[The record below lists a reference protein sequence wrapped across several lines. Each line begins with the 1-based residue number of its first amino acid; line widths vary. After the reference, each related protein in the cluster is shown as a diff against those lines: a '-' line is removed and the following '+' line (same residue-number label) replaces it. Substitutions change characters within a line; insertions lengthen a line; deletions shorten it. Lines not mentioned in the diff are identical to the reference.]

1 MTVRDNIWDLVIALS
16 GIDDYL
22 VAVDP
27 KAKELTL
34 ATPDQIKPDAPVI
47 EIDDKRWQRIAHGT
61 KH

>member
-1 MTVRDNIWDLVIALS
+1 MNIWDMIIALS

-22 VAVDP
+22 VNVDQQ
-27 KAKELTL
+27 AKEITL
-34 ATPDQIKPDAPVI
+34 AKPETLSPSAPVI